1 MEGILPEW
9 KYIYCKIMT
18 NIWGN
23 QAKKNIIKAEIK
35 QWGQNLTRE
44 EAQAIERARE
54 RCENVEEHGCTYVR
68 NEDDEPSSDEDEEAE
83 RSDDNESD
91 TEPKADHLYDLV
103 KEYEE

>member
-1 MEGILPEW
+1 MN
-9 KYIYCKIMT
+9 KVT
-18 NIWGN
+18 
-23 QAKKNIIKAEIK
+23 
-35 QWGQNLTRE
+35 
-44 EAQAIERARE
+44 AQALSNLSMITPFTDDVRE

-91 TEPKADHLYDLV
+91 NEPKADHLYDLV